1 MAWSCHK
8 QKIDNS
14 YKIHKDANAHA
25 TYDIRLIRTH
35 IASSIHHA
43 VQPTSPC
50 TLHPSSNAG
59 DSGEGGGGGSGAFC
73 RSILS
78 KIVSS
83 GSSGGGGGGGC
94 SGL

>member
-14 YKIHKDANAHA
+14 YEIHKDANAHA

-43 VQPTSPC
+43 VQPISPC
-50 TLHPSSNAG
+50 TPHPSSNDG
-59 DSGEGGGGGSGAFC
+59 ESGEGGGGGAEA
-73 RSILS
+73 IKS
-78 KIVSS
+78 KFVAS
-83 GSSGGGGGGGC
+83 GSSGGGGCGR